1 MAEAIAINKQLEL
14 IKRGS
19 VEIISEEELTKKLS
33 DAQKNR
39 TPLRVKAGFDPSA
52 PDIHLGH
59 TVLLRKL
66 KHFQSLGHSVYFL
79 IGDFTGRIGDPS
91 GQTEMR
97 KQLSKEEVIENAKTY
112 RKQIFKILN
121 PKRTRIVFNS
131 RWYDKMAFDQV
142 TAFLSKYTVAR
153 MLERDD
159 FLKRYKDNKPISM
172 LEFIYPLIQGY
183 DSVVMKA
190 DIELGGTDQ
199 KFNLLVGRDLQREFN
214 SPPQVVIT
222 MPLLEGTDGVNKM
235 SKSLNNYIGIN
246 EPPKDMFGKIM
257 SINDDL
263 MWRYFEL
270 LTDLDLN
277 SIKKLHPKEAKLKL
291 ATEITRQY
299 HGDREAKAARQGFER
314 VFKEKELPQEI
325 AEQRLVVPSSRVPL
339 VNLIDYGLKILYT
352 SNTKNELRRL
362 INQGAVKVN
371 SQKITNINFELEV
384 NKEYLIQV
392 GRRAFVKVTLKNN
405 K

>member
-1 MAEAIAINKQLEL
+1 MAEIDIGKQLNL
-14 IKRGS
+14 IRRGS
-19 VEIISEEELTKKLS
+19 VEIISEGELSLKLKE
-33 DAQKNR
+33 AQKNKR
-39 TPLRVKAGFDPSA
+39 PLHVKAGFDPSA

-66 KHFQSLGHSVYFL
+66 KHFQDLGHSVYFL

-112 RKQIFKILN
+112 KKQIFKILN

-131 RWYDKMAFDQV
+131 RWYEKMAFDQ
-142 TAFLSKYTVAR
+142 AINFLSKYTVAR

-159 FLKRYKDNKPISM
+159 FLKRYKDNKPISI

-183 DSVVMKA
+183 DSVVIKA

-199 KFNLLVGRDLQREFN
+199 KFNLLVGRELQREFGY
-214 SPPQVVIT
+214 SPQVVIT
-222 MPLLEGTDGVNKM
+222 MPLLEGTDGNNKM

-246 EPPKDMFGKIM
+246 EPPKDIFGKIM
-257 SINDDL
+257 SISDDL

-270 LTDLDLN
+270 LTDLDLE
-277 SIKKLHPKEAKLKL
+277 SMKKLHPKEAKLKL
-291 ATEITRQY
+291 ATEITKEY
-299 HGDREAKAARQGFER
+299 HGDREAKIARQEFER

-325 AEQRLVVPSSRVPL
+325 AQQKLTVPSSKIPL
-339 VNLIDYGLKILYT
+339 VNLMDYGLKILYT

-362 INQGAVKVN
+362 ITQGAVKVN
-371 SQKITNINFELEV
+371 SQRISNVNYELEV
-384 NKEYLIQV
+384 DREYLIQV
-392 GRRAFVKVTLKNN
+392 GRRVFAKVILK
-405 K
+405 KS